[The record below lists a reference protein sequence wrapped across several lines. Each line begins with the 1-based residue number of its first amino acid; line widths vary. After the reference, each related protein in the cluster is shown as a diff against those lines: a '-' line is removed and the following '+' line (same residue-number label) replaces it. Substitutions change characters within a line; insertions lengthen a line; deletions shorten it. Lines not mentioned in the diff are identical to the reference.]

1 MAGLLLAVDFEDL
14 KGQMKEDDMNKLES
28 VVVAKMKDLESLCDA
43 FRGCHAVFH
52 TSSFVDPHGISGYS
66 VSYCSIIVQET
77 SFNVNHAW
85 NLKFLGVICELFRHK
100 KC

>member
-1 MAGLLLAVDFEDL
+1 MVGSAAWLVVFHQIVLTLCLVTMVGFLLAVDFEDL

-66 VSYCSIIVQET
+66 VS
-77 SFNVNHAW
+77 
-85 NLKFLGVICELFRHK
+85 
-100 KC
+100 